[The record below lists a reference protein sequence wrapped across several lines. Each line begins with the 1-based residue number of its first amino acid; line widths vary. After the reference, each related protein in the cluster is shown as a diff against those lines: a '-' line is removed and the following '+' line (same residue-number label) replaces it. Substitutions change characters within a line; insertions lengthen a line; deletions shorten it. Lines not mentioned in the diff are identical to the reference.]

1 MRKGKSVRQ
10 EDGTERV
17 VRTTCLRSSG
27 PQPEER
33 GCRTSQANEGG
44 ETGDDAL
51 HGEQGIK
58 TDSRVSRLGE
68 VKNAGV
74 TDRSGV
80 IREVMCRAGGRYC
93 SAYRERRSRCWGNSL
108 PTPADRAVS
117 S

>member
-1 MRKGKSVRQ
+1 VLDLS
-10 EDGTERV
+10 
-17 VRTTCLRSSG
+17 LR
-27 PQPEER
+27 R
-33 GCRTSQANEGG
+33 GGAEPHRANEGG

-58 TDSRVSRLGE
+58 TDSRVSHLGE

-93 SAYRERRSRCWGNSL
+93 RAHRERRSRCWGNSL
-108 PTPADRAVS
+108 PTPADRVVS